1 MSNKRV
7 IVLDMNN
14 LFLRSYI
21 MDPTISLNGPPIGG
35 IRGFFRS
42 LQKIC
47 RELNPTKIVAC
58 WDGEGGSQKRRQ
70 ITKEYKEGRK
80 PLKLNRSVQALTA
93 NQVQQNQVWQNMRV
107 MEYLNETPIIQ
118 LGFPGVEADD
128 VISKVVQSNNLADY
142 KKIIVSADKDFW
154 QLVTDDTIVYRPI
167 GSQFVT
173 KEFVLEKE
181 GIHPTNFVLAR
192 AIAGDKSDNLPGVP
206 GAGLPTIAK
215 RIPFLKE
222 EKECSIVDILE
233 YAEKMRNE
241 SKVKFYPKLI
251 ENNKLIL
258 MNYKMMQL
266 KAPMLSAQTAI
277 AIRRTLQ
284 ESVYKFNRTGF
295 RKHMMKDGFDM
306 QKNGFSE
313 LFAFF
318 NNICLENRPK

>member
-1 MSNKRV
+1 MSDKRV

-80 PLKLNRSVQALTA
+80 PLRLNRSVQALTSQ
-93 NQVQQNQVWQNMRV
+93 QVQQNQVWQNIRV
-107 MEYLNETPIIQ
+107 MEYMNETPIIQ

-128 VISKVVQSNNLADY
+128 VISKVVQSANLEDY

-154 QLVTDDTIVYRPI
+154 QLISDDTIVYRPI
-167 GSQFVT
+167 GSEIKT
-173 KEFVLEKE
+173 KDIIIDDFN
-181 GIHPTNFVLAR
+181 IHPNNFALAR
-192 AIAGDKSDNLPGVP
+192 ALSGDKSDNLDGIP
-206 GAGLPTIAK
+206 GAGLKTIAK
-215 RIPFLKE
+215 RFPFLRE
-222 EKECSIVDILE
+222 EKEYSISDLLE
-233 YAEKMRNE
+233 YSDKMLNE
-241 SKVKFYPKLI
+241 TKLKFYPSVI
-251 ENNKLIL
+251 EGRQLIL
-258 MNYKMMQL
+258 RNYKMMQL
-266 KAPMLSAQTAI
+266 KSPMLSAQAAI
-277 AIRRTLQ
+277 AIRRTLS
-284 ESVYKFNRTGF
+284 ESEYNFNRTAF
-295 RKHMMKDGFDM
+295 RANMIKDGFDM
-306 QKNGFSE
+306 EKNHYSE

-318 NNICLENRPK
+318 NNICLENRST

>member
-1 MSNKRV
+1 MSDKRV

-58 WDGEGGSQKRRQ
+58 WDGEGGSQKRRK

-80 PLKLNRSVQALTA
+80 PLKLNRSVQALTP

-107 MEYLNETPIIQ
+107 MEYMNETPIIQ

-128 VISKVVQSNNLADY
+128 VISKVVQSTNLEDY

-154 QLVTDDTIVYRPI
+154 QLITDDTIVYRPI
-167 GSQFVT
+167 GSETIT
-173 KEFVLEKE
+173 KEIVLEKE
-181 GIHPTNFVLAR
+181 NIHPTNFVLAR
-192 AIAGDKSDNLPGVP
+192 SIAGDKSDNLDGIP
-206 GAGLPTIAK
+206 GAGLKTIAK
-215 RIPFLKE
+215 RFPFLKE
-222 EKECSIVDILE
+222 EKEYSISDLLE
-233 YAEKMRNE
+233 YSDKMLNE
-241 SKVKFYPKLI
+241 TKLKFYPSVI
-251 ENNKLIL
+251 EGRQVIL
-258 MNYKMMQL
+258 RNYKMMQL
-266 KAPMLSAQTAI
+266 KTPMLSAQAAI
-277 AIRRTLQ
+277 AVRRTLA
-284 ESVYKFNRTGF
+284 ESEYKFNRTAF
-295 RKHMMKDGFDM
+295 RAHMMKDGFDM
-306 QKNGFSE
+306 ERNNFSE

-318 NNICLENRPK
+318 NNICLENRSK

>member
-1 MSNKRV
+1 MSNKTV

-80 PLKLNRSVQALTA
+80 PLRLNRSVQALTTQ
-93 NQVQQNQVWQNMRV
+93 QVQENQVWQNIRV
-107 MEYLNETPIIQ
+107 MEYLNQTPIIQ

-128 VISKVVQSNNLADY
+128 VISKVVQSGNLAEY

-154 QLVTDDTIVYRPI
+154 QLITDDTIVYRPI
-167 GSQFVT
+167 GSEIKT
-173 KEFVLEKE
+173 KEVILDEFS
-181 GIHPTNFVLAR
+181 IHPNNFALAR
-192 AIAGDKSDNLPGVP
+192 SLVGDKSDNLPGIP
-206 GAGLPTIAK
+206 GAGLKTVAK
-215 RIPFLKE
+215 RFPFLKE
-222 EKECSIVDILE
+222 EKDFSISELLE
-233 YAEKMRNE
+233 YSTKMLDE
-241 SKVKFYPKLI
+241 TKLKFYPSII
-251 ENNKLIL
+251 ENRQLIL
-258 MNYKMMQL
+258 RNYKMMQL
-266 KAPMLSAQTAI
+266 KTPLLSAQAAI
-277 AIRRTLQ
+277 AIRRTLA
-284 ESVYKFNRTGF
+284 ESEYIFNRTAF
-295 RKHMMKDGFDM
+295 RSNMMKDGFDM

-318 NNICLENRPK
+318 NNICLENRAK

>member
-1 MSNKRV
+1 MSNKTV

-80 PLKLNRSVQALTA
+80 PLRLNRSVQALTT
-93 NQVQQNQVWQNMRV
+93 QQIQANQVWQNIRV
-107 MEYLNETPIIQ
+107 MEYLNQTPIIQ

-128 VISKVVQSNNLADY
+128 VISKVVQSGNLAEY

-154 QLVTDDTIVYRPI
+154 QLITDDTIVYRPI
-167 GSQFVT
+167 GSEIKT
-173 KEFVLEKE
+173 KEVILDEFS
-181 GIHPTNFVLAR
+181 IHPNNFALAR
-192 AIAGDKSDNLPGVP
+192 SLVGDKSDNLPGIP
-206 GAGLPTIAK
+206 GAGLKTVAK
-215 RIPFLKE
+215 RFPFLKE
-222 EKECSIVDILE
+222 EKDFSISELLE
-233 YAEKMRNE
+233 YSTKMLDE
-241 SKVKFYPKLI
+241 TKLKFYPSII
-251 ENNKLIL
+251 ENRQLIL
-258 MNYKMMQL
+258 RNYKMMQL
-266 KAPMLSAQTAI
+266 KTPLLSAQAAI
-277 AIRRTLQ
+277 AIRRTLA
-284 ESVYKFNRTGF
+284 ESEYTFNRTAF
-295 RKHMMKDGFDM
+295 RSNMMKDGFDM
-306 QKNGFSE
+306 EKNGFSE

-318 NNICLENRPK
+318 NNICLENRAK

>member
-80 PLKLNRSVQALTA
+80 PLKLNRSVQALTT

-258 MNYKMMQL
+258 KNYKMMQL

-318 NNICLENRPK
+318 NNICLENRPE

>member
-1 MSNKRV
+1 MSNKTV

-58 WDGEGGSQKRRQ
+58 WDGEGGSQKRRK

-80 PLKLNRSVQALTA
+80 PLRLNRSVQALTSQ
-93 NQVQQNQVWQNMRV
+93 QVQENQVWQNIRV

-128 VISKVVQSNNLADY
+128 VISKVVQSNNLSDY

-154 QLVTDDTIVYRPI
+154 QLITDDTVVYRPI
-167 GSQFVT
+167 GSEMKT
-173 KEFVLEKE
+173 KEVILEE
-181 GIHPTNFVLAR
+181 FGIHPNNFVLAR
-192 AIAGDKSDNLPGVP
+192 AIDGDKSDNLPGIP
-206 GAGLPTIAK
+206 GAGLKTIAK
-215 RIPFLKE
+215 RFPFLKE
-222 EKECSIVDILE
+222 EKDFSISELLD
-233 YAEKMRNE
+233 YSSKMLNE
-241 SKVKFYPKLI
+241 TKLKFYPLVI
-251 ENNKLIL
+251 QNQKLIL
-258 MNYKMMQL
+258 KNYRLMQL
-266 KAPMLSAQTAI
+266 KTPMLSAQAAI
-277 AIRRTLQ
+277 AVRRTLA
-284 ESVYKFNRTGF
+284 EAEYIFNRTAF
-295 RKHMMKDGFDM
+295 RAHMMKDGFDM
-306 QKNGFSE
+306 GKNGFSE

-318 NNICLENRPK
+318 HNICLENRAK

>member
-1 MSNKRV
+1 
-7 IVLDMNN
+7 
-14 LFLRSYI
+14 
-21 MDPTISLNGPPIGG
+21 MDPTISLNGAEIGG

-58 WDGEGGSQKRRQ
+58 WDGEGGSQKRRK

-80 PLKLNRSVQALTA
+80 PLKLNRSLSVLTEEQKKK
-93 NQVQQNQVWQNMRV
+93 NQMWQNMRV

-118 LGFPGVEADD
+118 LGFPNVEADD
-128 VISKVVQSNNLADY
+128 VISKVVQSANLKEY

-167 GSQFVT
+167 GEQFVT
-173 KEFVLEKE
+173 KEFLLENE
-181 GIHPTNFVLAR
+181 GIHPTNFALAR

-222 EKECSIVDILE
+222 EKECSITEVLD
-233 YAEKMRNE
+233 YADKMSNE

-251 ENNKLIL
+251 EHNKLIL
-258 MNYKMMQL
+258 KNYQMMQL
-266 KAPMLSAQTAI
+266 KTPMLSAQAAI
-277 AIRRTLQ
+277 AIRSILQ
-284 ESVYKFNRTGF
+284 EAEYVFNRTKF
-295 RKHMMKDGFDM
+295 RANMVKDGFDM
-306 QKNGFSE
+306 EKNNFSE

-318 NNICLENRPK
+318 NNICLENKKK

>member
-1 MSNKRV
+1 MSDKRV

-21 MDPTISLNGPPIGG
+21 MDPTISLNGAEIGG

-58 WDGEGGSQKRRQ
+58 WDGEGGSQKRRK

-80 PLKLNRSVQALTA
+80 PLKLNRSLSVLTEEQKKK
-93 NQVQQNQVWQNMRV
+93 NQMWQNMRV

-118 LGFPGVEADD
+118 LGFPNVEADD
-128 VISKVVQSNNLADY
+128 VISKVVQSANLKEY

-167 GSQFVT
+167 GEQFVT
-173 KEFVLEKE
+173 KEFLLENE
-181 GIHPTNFVLAR
+181 GIHPTNFALAR

-222 EKECSIVDILE
+222 EKECSITEVLD
-233 YAEKMRNE
+233 YADKMSNE

-251 ENNKLIL
+251 EHNKLIL
-258 MNYKMMQL
+258 KNYQMMQL
-266 KAPMLSAQTAI
+266 KSPMLSAQAAI
-277 AIRRTLQ
+277 AIRSILQ
-284 ESVYKFNRTGF
+284 EAEYVFNRTNF
-295 RKHMMKDGFDM
+295 RANMVKDGFDM
-306 QKNGFSE
+306 EKNNFSE

-318 NNICLENRPK
+318 NNICLENKKK

>member
-1 MSNKRV
+1 MSEKRV

-21 MDPTISLNGPPIGG
+21 MDPTLSLNGAEIGG

-58 WDGEGGSQKRRQ
+58 WDGEGGSQKRRK
-70 ITKEYKEGRK
+70 ISKEYKEGRK
-80 PLKLNRSVQALTA
+80 PLKLNRSLSVLTEEQKKK
-93 NQVQQNQVWQNMRV
+93 NQMWQNMRV

-118 LGFPGVEADD
+118 FGFPGVEADD

-167 GSQFVT
+167 GSEFVT

-222 EKECSIVDILE
+222 EKECSIIEILD
-233 YAEKMRNE
+233 YAEKMCNE
-241 SKVKFYPKLI
+241 SKVKFYPKII

-258 MNYKMMQL
+258 KNYKMMQL

-284 ESVYKFNRTGF
+284 EAEYKFNRTNF
-295 RKHMMKDGFDM
+295 RTHMVKDGFNM
-306 QKNGFSE
+306 EKNNFSE

-318 NNICLENRPK
+318 NNICLENKII

>member
-1 MSNKRV
+1 MSDKRV

-21 MDPTISLNGPPIGG
+21 MDPTISLNGAEIGG

-58 WDGEGGSQKRRQ
+58 WDGEGGSQKRRK

-80 PLKLNRSVQALTA
+80 PLKLNRSLSVLTEEQKKK
-93 NQVQQNQVWQNMRV
+93 NQMWQNMRV

-118 LGFPGVEADD
+118 LGFPNVEADD
-128 VISKVVQSNNLADY
+128 VISKVVQSANLKEY

-167 GSQFVT
+167 GEQFVT
-173 KEFVLEKE
+173 KEFLLENE
-181 GIHPTNFVLAR
+181 GIHPTNFALAR

-222 EKECSIVDILE
+222 EKECSITEVLD
-233 YAEKMRNE
+233 YADKMSNE

-251 ENNKLIL
+251 EHNKLIL
-258 MNYKMMQL
+258 KNYQMMQL
-266 KAPMLSAQTAI
+266 KTPMLSAQAAI
-277 AIRRTLQ
+277 AIRSILQ
-284 ESVYKFNRTGF
+284 EAEYVFNRTKF
-295 RKHMMKDGFDM
+295 RANMVKDGFDM
-306 QKNGFSE
+306 EKNNFSE

-318 NNICLENRPK
+318 NNICLENKKK

>member
-21 MDPTISLNGPPIGG
+21 MDPTISLNGAEIGG

-58 WDGEGGSQKRRQ
+58 WDGEGGSQKRRK

-80 PLKLNRSVQALTA
+80 PLKLNRSLSVLTEEQKKK
-93 NQVQQNQVWQNMRV
+93 NQMWQNMRV
-107 MEYLNETPIIQ
+107 MEYPNETPIIQ
-118 LGFPGVEADD
+118 LGFPNVEADD
-128 VISKVVQSNNLADY
+128 VISKVVQSANLKEY

-167 GSQFVT
+167 GEQFVT
-173 KEFVLEKE
+173 KEFLLENE
-181 GIHPTNFVLAR
+181 GIHPTNFALAR

-222 EKECSIVDILE
+222 EKECSITEVLD
-233 YAEKMRNE
+233 YADKMSNE

-251 ENNKLIL
+251 EHNKLIL
-258 MNYKMMQL
+258 KNYQMMQL
-266 KAPMLSAQTAI
+266 KSPMLSVQAAI

-284 ESVYKFNRTGF
+284 EAEYVFNRTNF
-295 RKHMMKDGFDM
+295 RANMVKDGFDM
-306 QKNGFSE
+306 EKNNFSE

-318 NNICLENRPK
+318 NNICLENKKK

>member
-1 MSNKRV
+1 MSNKTV

-80 PLKLNRSVQALTA
+80 PLRLNRSVQALTTQ
-93 NQVQQNQVWQNMRV
+93 QVQENQVWQNIRV
-107 MEYLNETPIIQ
+107 MEYLNQTPIIQ

-128 VISKVVQSNNLADY
+128 VISKVVQSGNLAEY

-154 QLVTDDTIVYRPI
+154 QLITDDTIVYRPI
-167 GSQFVT
+167 GSEIKT
-173 KEFVLEKE
+173 KEVILDEFS
-181 GIHPTNFVLAR
+181 IHPNNFALAR
-192 AIAGDKSDNLPGVP
+192 SLVGDKSDNLPGIP
-206 GAGLPTIAK
+206 GAGLKTVAK
-215 RIPFLKE
+215 RFPFLKE
-222 EKECSIVDILE
+222 EKDFSISELLE
-233 YAEKMRNE
+233 YSTKMLDE
-241 SKVKFYPKLI
+241 TKLKFYPSII
-251 ENNKLIL
+251 ENRQLIL
-258 MNYKMMQL
+258 RNYKMMQL
-266 KAPMLSAQTAI
+266 KTPLLSAQAAI
-277 AIRRTLQ
+277 AIRRTLT
-284 ESVYKFNRTGF
+284 ESEYIFNRTAF
-295 RKHMMKDGFDM
+295 RSNMMKDGFDM

-318 NNICLENRPK
+318 NNICLENRAK

>member
-1 MSNKRV
+1 MSNKTV

-80 PLKLNRSVQALTA
+80 PLRLNRSVQALTT
-93 NQVQQNQVWQNMRV
+93 QQIQENQVWQNIRV
-107 MEYLNETPIIQ
+107 MEYLNQTPIIQ

-128 VISKVVQSNNLADY
+128 VISKVVQSGNLAEY

-154 QLVTDDTIVYRPI
+154 QLITDDTIVYRPI
-167 GSQFVT
+167 GSEIKT
-173 KEFVLEKE
+173 KEVILDEFS
-181 GIHPTNFVLAR
+181 IHPNNFALAR
-192 AIAGDKSDNLPGVP
+192 SLVGDKSDNLPGIP
-206 GAGLPTIAK
+206 GAGLKTVAK
-215 RIPFLKE
+215 RFPFLKE
-222 EKECSIVDILE
+222 EKDFSISELLE
-233 YAEKMRNE
+233 YSTKMLDE
-241 SKVKFYPKLI
+241 TKLKFYPSII
-251 ENNKLIL
+251 ENRQLIL
-258 MNYKMMQL
+258 RNYKMMQL
-266 KAPMLSAQTAI
+266 KTPLLSAQAAI
-277 AIRRTLQ
+277 AIRRTLA
-284 ESVYKFNRTGF
+284 ESEYIFNRTAF
-295 RKHMMKDGFDM
+295 RSNMMKDGFDM

-318 NNICLENRPK
+318 NNICLENRAK